1 MIEEDVT
8 RSHLVDLDGKP
19 GSLVDPHYDVLIKRP
34 GGDGRQGLGLEV
46 APGPAAGDGPT
57 SSNGSS
63 RADDE
68 LTPSPGDELTPS
80 TGDELTPSSGS
91 GRGIWV
97 GGTGGASQAVPERLD
112 SVEF

>member
-1 MIEEDVT
+1 MREGFYL
-8 RSHLVDLDGKP
+8 SNGF
-19 GSLVDPHYDVLIKRP
+19 RP
-34 GGDGRQGLGLEV
+34 SSEPNEGRRT
-46 APGPAAGDGPT
+46 GDGPT

-80 TGDELTPSSGS
+80 PGDELTPSSGS